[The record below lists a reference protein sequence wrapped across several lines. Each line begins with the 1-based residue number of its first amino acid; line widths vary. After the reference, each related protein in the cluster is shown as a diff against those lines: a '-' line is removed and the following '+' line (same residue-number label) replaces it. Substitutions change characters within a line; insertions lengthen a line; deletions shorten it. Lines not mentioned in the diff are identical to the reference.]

1 MSSTAHVSTILG
13 GRCFTYTFVKLE
25 NKEKPFPV
33 FQLVHATKLD
43 GKLYA
48 SWMFE
53 NLMGCTGT
61 QTVYLIT
68 RSWYPRK
75 NCTKAEVQN
84 CAFSLSSV
92 GRILVANLGAK
103 LSKLCKARS
112 RICSLH
118 EQERQKLQ
126 IGHLRLNNLGSIC
139 MSSCWIRLVHLAL
152 SKDVCANKL
161 CTKST
166 SGHLPKS
173 TEVRIMSLS

>member
-1 MSSTAHVSTILG
+1 MSAIAHVSTILG
-13 GRCFTYTFVKLE
+13 GRCFNYTFVELE
-25 NKEKPFPV
+25 NKERPYPV
-33 FQLVHATKLD
+33 FQLVNGKHPTKLD

-53 NLMGCTGT
+53 NHMGCTGT

-92 GRILVANLGAK
+92 GRILSANFGAK

-126 IGHLRLNNLGSIC
+126 IGHLRLNNLGSY
-139 MSSCWIRLVHLAL
+139 
-152 SKDVCANKL
+152 VCQVV
-161 CTKST
+161 
-166 SGHLPKS
+166 
-173 TEVRIMSLS
+173 E

>member
-1 MSSTAHVSTILG
+1 M
-13 GRCFTYTFVKLE
+13 
-25 NKEKPFPV
+25 PV
-33 FQLVHATKLD
+33 GCLKTTRDAQVHK
-43 GKLYA
+43 
-48 SWMFE
+48 
-53 NLMGCTGT
+53 
-61 QTVYLIT
+61 Q
-68 RSWYPRK
+68 YPRK

-92 GRILVANLGAK
+92 GRILNANFGAK

-112 RICSLH
+112 RICSLD

-139 MSSCWIRLVHLAL
+139 MSSRWIRLVHLAL

-173 TEVRIMSLS
+173 TKSESWASAKAMSWMKNTAVYIKVPDLCIIIKKNSGKKENFDEQCQSKL